1 MSSVPISTT
10 ERLQLNKLLDES
22 NCENNTEHIRKV
34 KHSELIRDDIRR
46 IQTLKKEQG
55 GGGGDD
61 FENLC
66 KEKCSFLYN
75 NYMDI
80 FNRVLKNE
88 VDLGIMTRFL
98 TVLKLIEDGKVDQH
112 EGSVVVGKILK
123 ELYLDSAVKRADQ
136 LDQKHSASSG
146 DEVISKNEGKS
157 ISYARYKSMQ

>member
-1 MSSVPISTT
+1 MSSISNQ
-10 ERLQLNKLLDES
+10 ERLQLNKLLDET
-22 NCENNTEHIRKV
+22 NCENNTDHIRKV
-34 KHSELIRDDIRR
+34 KHSERIRDDIRL
-46 IQTLKKEQG
+46 IQTLRKDHADLSSG
-55 GGGGDD
+55 D

-66 KEKCSFLYN
+66 REKCAFLYN

-136 LDQKHSASSG
+136 LDKEREQ
-146 DEVISKNEGKS
+146 EVVAKNEGRS
-157 ISYARYKSMQ
+157 ISYARYKSMK